1 VPRSDEP
8 ASDGSRRDYWL
19 SLPERAGRAVVAAV
33 SGVVKPLA
41 DHLLPRTLRATRTY
55 AAVVGRLE
63 RFLVE
68 SVAGVEGVYE
78 PGGGI
83 DRLVARKTVGNV
95 VEVASLAALGVSPV
109 WFLAMAADATRG
121 TRAFLDAL
129 VSELAGRGVP
139 VDGPRIRTVD
149 GLLDALERASAAG
162 ADVADVPP
170 LDVPGLRR
178 TWAAFRASRD
188 PLPDAAALAALF
200 RDLQATAAE
209 TGRSLLSVSSLSGVG
224 TLAGRTAGGAARGT
238 LAAGRAA
245 ARLMDAS
252 VIEDY
257 RRTLAEIR
265 ARGVDLYARET
276 ILPYVEAVRRHFDP
290 SRETF
295 TERRLRRRRA

>member
-1 VPRSDEP
+1 MPRS
-8 ASDGSRRDYWL
+8 GYWL
-19 SLPERAGRAVVAAV
+19 SLPERAARAALAAV
-33 SGVVKPLA
+33 SGVVKPAA
-41 DHLLPRTLRATRTY
+41 DHLLPRTLRASRTY

-78 PGGGI
+78 PGGGT

-121 TRAFLDAL
+121 TRSFLEA
-129 VSELAGRGVP
+129 LAGELQRAGVA
-139 VDGPRIRTVD
+139 VDARRIRTVD
-149 GLLDALERASAAG
+149 GLLDALERATATG

-170 LDVPGLRR
+170 LDVAGLRR
-178 TWAAFRASRD
+178 TWASFRESRH

-200 RDLQATAAE
+200 RDLQATAAA
-209 TGRSLLSVSSLSGVG
+209 TGRSLLSVSSLSGLG

-238 LAAGRAA
+238 LAAGRVA
-245 ARLMDAS
+245 ARLMNAS
-252 VIEDY
+252 VLEDY
-257 RRTLAEIR
+257 RRTLADIR
-265 ARGVDLYARET
+265 ARGVDAYARDT
-276 ILPYVEAVRRHFDP
+276 ILPYLRAARRHFDP